1 MKNNCIYF
9 AEGKCEERLLNALK
23 ENPQKIQPGRVKV
36 FNAVQNLLTK
46 SQLVTIQSGTTVVLV
61 FDTDVQNTEF
71 LCENI
76 RRLKTLCSKVR
87 LVFLPQV
94 LNLEDELVRC
104 CEIKSVIGLTHSK
117 SNKDFKRD
125 FCSMTNV
132 RSALDRVNLNVS
144 TLWTDNVPSP
154 FGFVESNSDEIKIK

>member
-104 CEIKSVIGLTHSK
+104 SEIKSVIELTHSK

-132 RSALDRVNLNVS
+132 RSVLDRVNLNVS
-144 TLWTDNVPSP
+144 TLWTENVPSP
-154 FGFVESNSDEIKIK
+154 FSFVESNSDDIKVR

>member
-104 CEIKSVIGLTHSK
+104 SEIKSVIELTHSK

-132 RSALDRVNLNVS
+132 RSVLDRVNMNVS
-144 TLWTDNVPSP
+144 TLWTENVPSP
-154 FGFVESNSDEIKIK
+154 FSFVESNSDEIKIK

>member
-104 CEIKSVIGLTHSK
+104 SEIKSVIELTHSK

-132 RSALDRVNLNVS
+132 RSVLDRVNLNVS
-144 TLWTDNVPSP
+144 TLWTENVPSP
-154 FGFVESNSDEIKIK
+154 FSFVESNSDEIKIK

>member
-23 ENPQKIQPGRVKV
+23 ENPQKIQSGRVKV
-36 FNAVQNLLTK
+36 FNVVQKLLPK
-46 SQLVTIQSGTTVVLV
+46 SQLVTIQTGTTVVLV

-71 LCENI
+71 LRENI
-76 RRLKTLCSKVR
+76 SRLRTLCSKVK

-104 CEIKSVIGLTHSK
+104 SEIKSVIELTHSK

-125 FCSMTNV
+125 FCSITNV
-132 RSALDRVNLNVS
+132 RSVLDRANLNVRL
-144 TLWTDNVPSP
+144 LWNEDVPSS
-154 FGFVESNSDEIKIK
+154 FGFVKSNSDDIKLT